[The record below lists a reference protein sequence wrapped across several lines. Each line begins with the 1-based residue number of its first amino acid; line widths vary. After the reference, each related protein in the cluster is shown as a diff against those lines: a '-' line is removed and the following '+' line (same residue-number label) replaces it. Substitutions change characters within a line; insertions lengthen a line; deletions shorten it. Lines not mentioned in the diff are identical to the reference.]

1 MSPLCVT
8 SALYGV
14 LCSPE
19 VLISYISVHVCKH
32 IIKVGYL
39 LGYMSI
45 ASRTDT
51 VLQRVVWDVRLC
63 WLVEKEIDRK
73 EQVSDYKIHTH
84 DVSITTS
91 ALAFCKDQH
100 SNLHELRHYFSE
112 SVWYNAEESRCALCN
127 RRSGYSTSCN
137 VKWVQCNR
145 CFVWLQQQCACLTR
159 KPKGR

>member
-1 MSPLCVT
+1 
-8 SALYGV
+8 
-14 LCSPE
+14 
-19 VLISYISVHVCKH
+19 
-32 IIKVGYL
+32 
-39 LGYMSI
+39 MSI

-112 SVWYNAEESRCALCN
+112 SAWYNAEESRCALCN

-145 CFVWLQQQCACLTR
+145 CFVWLQQQCAGLTR